1 MYIQTPCKMFIGNLI
16 TFDFILLDFCA
27 ITMVINN
34 VENARLNVQ
43 TKLRRVELLEMINL
57 FSDKRNRGIDR
68 SH

>member
-1 MYIQTPCKMFIGNLI
+1 M
-16 TFDFILLDFCA
+16 
-27 ITMVINN
+27 MVINN

-57 FSDKRNRGIDR
+57 FSDKRNRGINR